1 MRLIK
6 KLGLISL
13 IIGLSFIIQKIIC
26 YGAIYTPRY
35 DFDFFDH
42 GLYGIILSIIGIA
55 LLIWNK
61 IENHDS
67 S

>member
-1 MRLIK
+1 MKLIK
-6 KLGLISL
+6 MIGLISL

-35 DFDFFDH
+35 DFDVFDH
-42 GLYGIILSIIGIA
+42 GLYGIILSIFGIA
-55 LLIWNK
+55 LLIYYHEIKN
-61 IENHDS
+61 S